1 MNGPLKTALLYNV
14 EGEKNLEGVCAC
26 VKFRILQSVHVQRCI
41 LTCIVV
47 VRESK
52 IIFLLSKTEILC
64 SKSVNLV
71 MTINKGAFYYTQLHC
86 LF

>member
-1 MNGPLKTALLYNV
+1 MCKILYFT
-14 EGEKNLEGVCAC
+14 VCAC
-26 VKFRILQSVHVQRCI
+26 AQRCI